1 MEQAAQMETGDQG
14 IVDEPVAVAGG
25 VAAAAIPGVIYPDE
39 DVTRLAEAVA
49 QSVADAQQNEAEA
62 EPPAEGAETG
72 VDMGGDACVDT
83 AAVDVVVA
91 DAQAPEEPAP
101 IFAIITAPMDFGAA
115 LGMIKQGAKM
125 CRTLWFVGDTDLPRF
140 YVQLVPG
147 AVQVDAVT
155 PGATHIN
162 GVNSNLYCASENE
175 FRPPQIGVFID
186 GVRQNALDLLDEDY
200 LADDWQVFNEPM

>member
-25 VAAAAIPGVIYPDE
+25 VAAVPGVIYPDE

-49 QSVADAQQNEAEA
+49 QGVADAQQHEVEAA
-62 EPPAEGAETG
+62 PPAEDAVTG
-72 VDMGGDACVDT
+72 VDMGGPDET

-125 CRTLWFVGDTDLPRF
+125 CRTLWCVGETDLPRF

-147 AVQVDAVT
+147 AVQVDVVT

-200 LADDWQVFNEPM
+200 LADDWQVFNEPT